1 MVQKSSEI
9 IYLDYYFLEVI
20 FTKIP
25 LFSKALI
32 TVIISFV
39 SLFVIAIPEPL
50 IDANL

>member
-32 TVIISFV
+32 TAIISFV